1 MISGVLWEVAAIFSA
16 MCAAG
21 AAAALARAGL
31 VAVARVHR
39 SVLDVEHEQP
49 GTRAIPILL
58 RLLRRTLLA
67 RVAEVSRKFFPR
79 RARNVLTSWIRRAG
93 DPATLS
99 AEELLAVAALAAGV
113 FFVCGA
119 CASIFLESFPLLGPA
134 AAAFCGGCYPLLWLR
149 DRIKARSSAI
159 ARALPYDLDL
169 LTLSVEA
176 GLDFAAALEKVVVKG
191 RPGPLADELSMTVKE
206 LRLGT
211 RREEALRNL
220 SARVSMPALTTFA
233 HALVQADRMGTPL
246 AKVLRVLATQLRI
259 DRTQRAEKLASE
271 APVKLLLPLIG
282 CIFPTIF
289 LMLFGPIAWEVY
301 LGGSH

>member
-1 MISGVLWEVAAIFSA
+1 MVSGVLSEVSALAAA
-16 MCAAG
+16 ACAAG
-21 AAAALARAGL
+21 AGVALARAGCI
-31 VAVARVHR
+31 AAARLHR
-39 SVLDVEHEQP
+39 SFMEVEKEQA
-49 GTRAIPILL
+49 GTRLTPALL
-58 RLLRRTLLA
+58 RLFRRSALA
-67 RVAEVSRKFFPR
+67 RVAALTPR
-79 RARNVLTSWIRRAG
+79 LLPAQARQRLTSWLRRAG
-93 DPATLS
+93 DPASTS
-99 AEELLAVAALAAGV
+99 AEELVALALIGAATFLV
-113 FFVCGA
+113 FGS
-119 CASIFLESFPLLGPA
+119 CASLCLDTTLLLAPA
-134 AAAFCGGCYPLLWLR
+134 AALFAACYPLLWLR
-149 DRIKARSSAI
+149 DRIKARSTAI

-191 RPGPLADELSMTVKE
+191 RPGPLADELSITVKE

-220 SARVSMPALTTFA
+220 AARVAMPVLTSFA

-246 AKVLRVLATQLRI
+246 GKVLRVLATQLRVE
-259 DRTQRAEKLASE
+259 RTQRAEKLASE

-301 LGGSH
+301 LGGGY

>member
-1 MISGVLWEVAAIFSA
+1 MLVDALRELTMF
-16 MCAAG
+16 
-21 AAAALARAGL
+21 AAALLAALAAASLARAGCGAAATVRRAV
-31 VAVARVHR
+31 VAEERR
-39 SVLDVEHEQP
+39 TSRGSVS
-49 GTRAIPILL
+49 ALL
-58 RLLRRTLLA
+58 GVLRRTVVSDLA
-67 RVAEVSRKFFPR
+67 RLSRRVAPKAVRVRVAASLRY
-79 RARNVLTSWIRRAG
+79 AG
-93 DPATLS
+93 DPASLS
-99 AEELLAVAALAAGV
+99 ADELLACVVLAAG
-113 FFVCGA
+113 
-119 CASIFLESFPLLGPA
+119 IFLVVGVAAAIALQGPA
-134 AAAFCGGCYPLLWLR
+134 LLVPATALFGALYPLLWLH
-149 DRIKARSSAI
+149 DRVKARRSAI

-191 RPGPLADELSMTVKE
+191 RAGPLADELSITVRE

-220 SARVSMPALTTFA
+220 ASRVALPALTSFA

-246 AKVLRVLATQLRI
+246 AKVLRVLATQLRVE
-259 DRTQRAEKLASE
+259 RTQRAEKLAGE

-301 LGGSH
+301 LGGSF

>member
-1 MISGVLWEVAAIFSA
+1 MVAAVLPEVSA
-16 MCAAG
+16 LAAAACAAG
-21 AAAALARAGL
+21 AGVALARAGCLAAARLHQSFMEVEQEQAESRLTPAL
-31 VAVARVHR
+31 VRLFRR
-39 SVLDVEHEQP
+39 S
-49 GTRAIPILL
+49 A
-58 RLLRRTLLA
+58 LA
-67 RVAEVSRKFFPR
+67 RVAALSRGLLPG
-79 RARNVLTSWIRRAG
+79 RARQRLTSWLRRAG
-93 DPATLS
+93 DPASIS
-99 AEELLAVAALAAGV
+99 AEELVAVALIGAGM
-113 FFVCGA
+113 FFVFGSCS
-119 CASIFLESFPLLGPA
+119 SICLDTTFLLAPA
-134 AAAFCGGCYPLLWLR
+134 AALVGACYPLLWLR
-149 DRIKARSSAI
+149 DRIKARSTSI

-191 RPGPLADELSMTVKE
+191 RPGPLADELSITVKE

-220 SARVSMPALTTFA
+220 AARVAMPALTSFA

-246 AKVLRVLATQLRI
+246 VKVLRVLATQLRVE
-259 DRTQRAEKLASE
+259 RTQRAEKLASE

-301 LGGSH
+301 LGGSY